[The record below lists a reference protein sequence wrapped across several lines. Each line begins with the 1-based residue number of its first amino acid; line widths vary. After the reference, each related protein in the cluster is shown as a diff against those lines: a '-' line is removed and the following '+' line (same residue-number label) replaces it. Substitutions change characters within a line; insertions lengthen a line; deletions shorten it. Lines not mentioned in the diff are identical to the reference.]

1 MILADTRSRTVVAV
15 ALAVLMAATR
25 IHHFG
30 VGAIL
35 PDASVAVF
43 FLAGMLLGRPLLLVA
58 LLVEAAVL
66 DQLAFTLAGVSDWCF
81 TPAYAALPPAY
92 GALFFAG
99 WLSRGLFGTEP
110 ERLLRLSA
118 HLALGIAGFFAIS
131 NLGFWAASGYF
142 SGLPLG
148 DYAAAVL
155 KYLPPYL
162 ATGFAYSAAF
172 LAVLGIALRS
182 GRTAAAG

>member
-1 MILADTRSRTVVAV
+1 MIAADTRARTVVAV

-25 IHHFG
+25 VHHFG
-30 VGAIL
+30 AGAVL

-43 FLAGMLLGRPLLLVA
+43 FLAGMLLGRPMVLVA
-58 LLVEAAVL
+58 FVVEAAIL
-66 DQLAFTLAGVSDWCF
+66 DQFAFTLAGVSDWCF

-99 WLSRGLFGTEP
+99 WASRNLFGSEP
-110 ERLLRLSA
+110 ERLLRLA
-118 HLALGIAGFFAIS
+118 ANLFLGIVGFFAIS

-148 DYAAAVL
+148 EYAAAVM

-162 ATGFAYSAAF
+162 LTGFGYSAAF
-172 LAVLGIALRS
+172 LVAVGLALRS
-182 GRTAAAG
+182 GGAAPAR

>member
-1 MILADTRSRTVVAV
+1 MILADTRARTVVAV

-43 FLAGMLLGRPLLLVA
+43 FLAGMLHGRPMVLVA
-58 LLVEAAVL
+58 FIVEAAVL
-66 DQLAFTLAGVSDWCF
+66 DQFAFTLAGVSDWCF

-99 WLSRGLFGTEP
+99 WASRTLFGTEP
-110 ERLLRLSA
+110 ERLVRLA
-118 HLALGIAGFFAIS
+118 ANLFVGIVGFFAVS

-142 SGLPLG
+142 AGMPLG
-148 DYAAAVL
+148 EYAGAVM

-172 LAVLGIALRS
+172 LAVLGLALRS

>member
-1 MILADTRSRTVVAV
+1 MIRADTRARTVVAV

-43 FLAGMLLGRPLLLVA
+43 FLAGMLLGRPMVLVA
-58 LLVEAAVL
+58 FIVEAAIL

-92 GALFFAG
+92 GVLYFAG
-99 WLSRGLFGTEP
+99 WASRTLFGAEP
-110 ERLLRLSA
+110 ERLLRLA
-118 HLALGIAGFFAIS
+118 ANLFIGIVGFFVIS

-142 SGLPLG
+142 SGMPIG
-148 DYAAAVL
+148 EYAAAVT

-172 LAVLGIALRS
+172 LVALGLALRP
-182 GRTAAAG
+182 GRAAPAR

>member
-1 MILADTRSRTVVAV
+1 MIAVDTRARTVVAV

-43 FLAGMLLGRPLLLVA
+43 FLAGMLLGRPMVLVA
-58 LLVEAAVL
+58 LLVEAAIL
-66 DQLAFTLAGVSDWCF
+66 DQLAFTLAGVSEWCF

-92 GALFFAG
+92 GVLFFAG
-99 WLSRGLFGTEP
+99 RASRSLFGTEP
-110 ERLLRLSA
+110 ERLVRLA
-118 HLALGIAGFFAIS
+118 ANLALGIVGFFIIS

-142 SGLPLG
+142 SGMPLG
-148 DYAAAVL
+148 DYAGAVL

-162 ATGFAYSAAF
+162 ATGFAYTAAF
-172 LAVLGIALRS
+172 LLVLGLALRS
-182 GRTAAAG
+182 RPTTATG

>member
-1 MILADTRSRTVVAV
+1 MIAADTRPRTVVAV
-15 ALAVLMAATR
+15 ALVVLMAATR

-30 VGAIL
+30 VGTIL
-35 PDASVAVF
+35 PDASIAVF
-43 FLAGMLLGRPLLLVA
+43 FLAGMLLGRPMVLVA
-58 LLVEAAVL
+58 FLVEAAIL

-92 GALFFAG
+92 AALFLAG
-99 WLSRGLFGTEP
+99 RASAGPIELEP
-110 ERLLRLSA
+110 RRVSHVALN
-118 HLALGIAGFFAIS
+118 LALGIVAFFAVS

-142 SGLPLG
+142 SGMPLG
-148 DYAAAVL
+148 DYADAVL

-172 LAVLGIALRS
+172 LAVLGLALRS
-182 GRTAAAG
+182 GRMAAAG

>member
-1 MILADTRSRTVVAV
+1 MILADTRSRAVVAFALV
-15 ALAVLMAATR
+15 ALMAATR

-43 FLAGMLLGRPLLLVA
+43 FLARMLVGGPALFVG

-92 GALFFAG
+92 GALFLAG
-99 WLSRGLFGTEP
+99 RMSRDLLGTEP
-110 ERLLRLSA
+110 ERLARLAA
-118 HLALGIAGFFAIS
+118 HLGLGILAFFAIS

-142 SGLPLG
+142 SGMPLG
-148 DYAAAVL
+148 DYAAAVM

-162 ATGFAYSAAF
+162 ATGFAYTAAV
-172 LAVLGIALRS
+172 LAVVGLALRTR
-182 GRTAAAG
+182 RTAAAG

>member
-1 MILADTRSRTVVAV
+1 MILADTRARTVVAV

-43 FLAGMLLGRPLLLVA
+43 FLAGMLLGRPMVLVA
-58 LLVEAAVL
+58 FIVEAAIL

-92 GALFFAG
+92 GVLFFTG
-99 WLSRGLFGTEP
+99 WASRSLFGTGP
-110 ERLLRLSA
+110 ERLVRLA
-118 HLALGIAGFFAIS
+118 ANLALGIVGFFAVS

-142 SGLPLG
+142 AGMPLG
-148 DYAAAVL
+148 EYAGAVM

-162 ATGFAYSAAF
+162 AAGFAYSAAF
-172 LAVLGIALRS
+172 LAALGLALRS
-182 GRTAAAG
+182 SRTAAVG

>member
-1 MILADTRSRTVVAV
+1 MILADSRSRTVVVV
-15 ALAVLMAATR
+15 ALAALMAATR

-30 VGAIL
+30 VGAIF

-43 FLAGMLLGRPLLLVA
+43 FLAGMLLGRPMALLA
-58 LLVEAAVL
+58 FLVEAALL
-66 DQLAFTLAGVSDWCF
+66 DQFAFTLAGVSDWCF

-99 WLSRGLFGTEP
+99 WASRGLFGTEP
-110 ERLLRLSA
+110 DRLARLA
-118 HLALGIAGFFAIS
+118 ANLALGIVGFFVIS
-131 NLGFWAASGYF
+131 NIGFWAASGYF
-142 SGLPLG
+142 AGLPLA
-148 DYAAAVL
+148 DYAEAVM

-172 LAVLGIALRS
+172 LAVLGLALRS
-182 GRTAAAG
+182 GRTAAIG